1 MNQTKYE
8 NVLFFVTL
16 ANIVLGVTSVTLG
29 TLALVA
35 IRTCNRVERALTAKQ
50 QEISKELVP
59 WHQRPQSTLEFRRPP
74 RISPSLLAQTRRDF
88 KDDLWG

>member
-50 QEISKELVP
+50 ETSKELVP